1 MGAYKVWGLGAV
13 VLATALLAAAP
24 AFAAEDMLL
33 SAMKKELDR
42 SFTKLKNAGEAPLYF
57 LGYRVYDTRSID
69 LVGDYG
75 ALMTG
80 DPESHTRTLDVELR
94 VGSPRTDN
102 THKLRGGFH
111 FGSMRFLDNGRSL
124 MPLEDDEAAV
134 RAALW
139 EKTDAAFKTAQDNYN
154 EVKTDKDVRVSEE
167 DTSDDF
173 SQEKPV
179 VYIGEPKPFDVDRT
193 AWEARVRKLSA
204 LFRNYANIKQSSVH
218 FTANKT
224 VRYLVSSEGTKIEDE
239 HIQYRVFATADA
251 IADDGMEVW
260 LYDGVE
266 AASSKDIPDDAKLE
280 EMVNRL
286 AKNLE
291 ELRVARVAEPYAGP
305 AILRNRAAGV
315 FFHEIFGHRI
325 EGHRQKD
332 ETEGRTFAK
341 KVGMQIMPAFISVY
355 DDPTRERLGNK
366 PLNGYY
372 QYDDEGVPAQRVVL
386 VDRGVLKNFLM
397 GRSPVK
403 GFNNSNGHGR
413 SAPGRAPVA
422 RQGNLIV
429 DSTNRVPY
437 EKLRAMLIEELK
449 KQNKPYG
456 LIFDEIAGGFTM
468 TQSYMPQVFKLKPLR
483 VWKVFADG
491 RPDELMRGADLVGTP
506 LASIERIRMAGDDDD
521 TFNGSCGA
529 ESGFVPV
536 AAVSPSLLV
545 ETIEVE
551 RQRKDQEK
559 PPLLPPPMAENEN
572 SSHAEKKGGAQ

>member
-1 MGAYKVWGLGAV
+1 MGANKVWGLVAV
-13 VLATALLAAAP
+13 LLAATLGAATP
-24 AFAAEDMLL
+24 AVAADDILL

-42 SFTKLKNAGEAPLYF
+42 SFAKLKNAGEAPLYF
-57 LGYRVYDTRSID
+57 LGYRVYDTHSID
-69 LVGDYG
+69 LSGDYG
-75 ALMTG
+75 SLMSG

-94 VGSPRTDN
+94 VGSPRNDN
-102 THKLRGGFH
+102 THKVRGGFH
-111 FGSMRFLDNGRSL
+111 FGSLRFLDSGRSL

-134 RAALW
+134 RTALW

-179 VYIGEPKPFDVDRT
+179 TFIGEPKPFDVDRGV
-193 AWEARVRKLSA
+193 WEARVRKLSA
-204 LFRNYANIKQSSVH
+204 LFRNYPNIKQSSVH
-218 FTANKT
+218 FSANKT
-224 VRYLVSSEGTKIEDE
+224 VRYLVTSEGSKIEDE

-260 LYDGVE
+260 LYDGIE
-266 AASSKDIPDDAKLE
+266 AASIKDLPDDAKLE

-286 AKNLE
+286 AKNIE
-291 ELRVARVAEPYAGP
+291 ELRVAKVAEPYAGP

-372 QYDDEGVPAQRVVL
+372 QYDDEGVPAQKVVL

-413 SAPGRAPVA
+413 GAPGRAPVA

-429 DSTNRVPY
+429 DSTNRMPY

-456 LIFDEIAGGFTM
+456 LLFDEIAGGFTM

-572 SSHAEKKGGAQ
+572 SSHAEKKGGVQ